1 MNEFDIPIFQHS
13 YDLYKQM
20 HLLRSKITKQDRFT
34 LWQRVENVTLTIIED
49 LLNAGSIPKAD
60 KLPVLESV
68 SKNLNLLR
76 VLLRL
81 AKDTKTID
89 IKRYDQMQSAI
100 DEIGRMLGGWIKQ
113 VKQ

>member
-20 HLLRSKITKQDRFT
+20 HLLRLKIPKQDRFT

-49 LLNAGSIPKAD
+49 LLNAGSIPKSD

-81 AKDTKTID
+81 AKDTKTVD
-89 IKRYDQMQSAI
+89 IKYYDQMQAEI